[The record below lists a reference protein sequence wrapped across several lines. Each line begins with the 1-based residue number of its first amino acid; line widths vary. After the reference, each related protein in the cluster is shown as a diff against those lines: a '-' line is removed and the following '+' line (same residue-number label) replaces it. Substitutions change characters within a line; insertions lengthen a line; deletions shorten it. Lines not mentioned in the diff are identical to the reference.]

1 MASRSGIYAI
11 RSESGR
17 QYIGSA
23 VCIKKRWGEHDRQL
37 RTGKHHSRLLQRE
50 WDKRGG
56 QGFRFEVLVWCD
68 RDALLFYE
76 QRFLDALRPEYNTA
90 PTAGSQLGLVMSPE
104 ARARMSASSASRRH
118 GSNFKGRKH
127 SPESLA
133 KLSESRKGKGCGP
146 RPPEWRAN
154 IGKSQKGKIISVETR
169 AKISATLTGH
179 KQSPEQIEK
188 RAQKLRGR
196 KMPPGF
202 AEAASA
208 RMLGRKPSPETLEK
222 MRRARR
228 VFPEEAIRAVRRMLS
243 EKKSHRVIERETGV
257 PRATVADISCGRKYG
272 GVL

>member
-37 RTGKHHSRLLQRE
+37 RTGKHHSRFLQRE

-68 RDALLFYE
+68 RENLLFYE
-76 QRFLDALRPEYNTA
+76 QRFLDSFRPEYNTA

-133 KLSESRKGKGCGP
+133 KISASRKGKSSGEMTLE
-146 RPPEWRAN
+146 RRAK
-154 IGKSQKGKIISVETR
+154 ISAAQKGRPVPAEKR
-169 AKISATLTGH
+169 ARISATLTGTSTGRG
-179 KQSPEQIEK
+179 KLTPEQVRE
-188 RAQKLRGR
+188 
-196 KMPPGF
+196 
-202 AEAASA
+202 
-208 RMLGRKPSPETLEK
+208 
-222 MRRARR
+222 
-228 VFPEEAIRAVRRMLS
+228 VRRLHESGNRQCDIAKQMGL
-243 EKKSHRVIERETGV
+243 
-257 PRATVADISCGRKYG
+257 PRHWVHTVVRCHAYG
-272 GVL
+272 WVK